1 MLGMIV
7 DWFMLPFGYGFMRR
21 ALMVEALDPG
31 FLRVQGA
38 RPAWIQGAFMTL
50 VVLSLVTGFQ
60 ALGTLMAVGLMILPA
75 TLARF
80 WSRRLEGMAAVAAG
94 SAMVGTLT
102 FVLTRT
108 LPGDMA
114 YRIAAG
120 RYGHDMVD
128 TAAAEAVRAELALDQ
143 PALTAY
149 FGWLWDL
156 LQLDLGRSLV
166 SGEPMIQGT
175 ALVMGLMFVALNT
188 AVDLICHWLDPRRR
202 ET

>member
-75 TLARF
+75 TLAHF

-94 SAMVGTLT
+94 SA
-102 FVLTRT
+102 
-108 LPGDMA
+108 
-114 YRIAAG
+114 
-120 RYGHDMVD
+120 MVD

-202 ET
+202 EA